1 MEDRGCLEYW
11 SNIGW
16 LVRLLVQ
23 WFQGN
28 ISPNGERL
36 DSNAVEVLVAV
47 VFNCW
52 NSKPPLLKCFLP
64 PYEDSILTK
73 GSSEKKT
80 FFALIALIALIF
92 LGFFSSCFLF
102 LCCTLSE
109 DK

>member
-16 LVRLLVQ
+16 LVRILVQ

-47 VFNCW
+47 VFNCC

-64 PYEDSILTK
+64 PYEDLILTK
-73 GSSEKKT
+73 GSSEKKH
-80 FFALIALIALIF
+80 FFALIALSTDF
-92 LGFFSSCFLF
+92 FGFFLQPFPFFVLHS
-102 LCCTLSE
+102 LSR
-109 DK
+109 